1 MSLRRNIIANYCG
14 AIAVVAGPLLA
25 MPYYLS
31 ILGAS
36 QFGLISFV
44 ILVQMILGLLDA
56 GLSQAL
62 VREVTIRFNPL
73 AAQQRSAADLLYG
86 FERIYWLFALIAG
99 LVLAVFSKLIA
110 EQWLN
115 LNNLPIY
122 LGQQAVIG
130 AAVIFM
136 VQFPGSVYKSLLLG
150 SQSQVSLNSITFI
163 SAVARHVGSVLLV
176 MHYSM
181 LMAYLVWHV
190 AVGLL
195 ETALRARF
203 AWQLVQIQ
211 RKELH
216 WNIQELLPAWRLT
229 AAMLGATLLG
239 AITVQIDKI
248 ALSRMASIEQFG
260 YYTVASIVAGGVL
273 QLIYPVVQAA
283 LPRVIKQRNN
293 PDTLRALNKKLFK
306 LIVVLVLLGACVYI
320 LIGHWLLGVW
330 IKDEIAVEIIYPI
343 LSVLLVGTAFNAF
356 YNVGYINW
364 IANENMQRI
373 LLVNATSLILSVVLI
388 PVFIATY
395 GVIGAAASWLVMNF
409 IGFLI
414 SLEWLKRK

>member
-62 VREVTIRFNPL
+62 VREVAIRFNPL
-73 AAQQRSAADLLYG
+73 AVQQRSAADLLYG

-115 LNNLPIY
+115 LNNLPLY

-130 AAVIFM
+130 AAIIFM

-163 SAVARHVGSVLLV
+163 SAVVRHVGSVLLV
-176 MHYSM
+176 MHYST
-181 LMAYLVWHV
+181 LMAYLVWHI

-273 QLIYPVVQAA
+273 QLIYPVIQAA
-283 LPRVIKQRNN
+283 LPRVIKLRND
-293 PDTLRALNKKLFK
+293 PDAVRAFNKKLFK
-306 LIVVLVLLGACVYI
+306 LIAILVLLAICAYVFTSQ
-320 LIGHWLLGVW
+320 WLLGVW
-330 IKDEIAVEIIYPI
+330 IKDEIAVKTIHPI
-343 LSVLLVGTAFNAF
+343 LN
-356 YNVGYINW
+356 
-364 IANENMQRI
+364 I
-373 LLVNATSLILSVVLI
+373 LL
-388 PVFIATY
+388 
-395 GVIGAAASWLVMNF
+395 
-409 IGFLI
+409 FLYVG
-414 SLEWLKRK
+414 RA

>member
-62 VREVTIRFNPL
+62 VREVAIRFNPL
-73 AAQQRSAADLLYG
+73 AAQQRSAANLLYG

-115 LNNLPIY
+115 LNNLPLY
-122 LGQQAVIG
+122 LGQQAVTG

-136 VQFPGSVYKSLLLG
+136 VQFPGSIYKSLLLG

-163 SAVARHVGSVLLV
+163 CAVVRHVGSVLLV
-176 MHYSM
+176 MHYST

-195 ETALRARF
+195 ETAVRARF

-273 QLIYPVVQAA
+273 QLIYPVIQAA

-388 PVFIATY
+388 PAFIATH
-395 GVIGAAASWLVMNF
+395 GVIGAAVSWLVMNF

>member
-62 VREVTIRFNPL
+62 VREVAIRFNPL

-99 LVLAVFSKLIA
+99 LVLALFSKLIA

-115 LNNLPIY
+115 LNSLPLY

-130 AAVIFM
+130 AAAIFI

-163 SAVARHVGSVLLV
+163 CAVVRHVGSVLLV
-176 MHYSM
+176 MHYST

-195 ETALRARF
+195 ETAVRARF

-239 AITVQIDKI
+239 ALTVQIDKI

-260 YYTVASIVAGGVL
+260 YYTMASIVAGGVL

-283 LPRVIKQRNN
+283 LPKVIKLRND
-293 PDTLRALNKKLFK
+293 PEAVRAFNKKLFK
-306 LIVVLVLLGACVYI
+306 LIGIMVVLAVCVYAFTSQ
-320 LIGHWLLGVW
+320 WLLGVW
-330 IKDEIAVEIIYPI
+330 IKDEIAVKAIHPI
-343 LSVLLVGTAFNAF
+343 LDILLVGTVLNAF
-356 YNVGYINW
+356 YNIGYINW
-364 IANENMQRI
+364 IANENTQRI
-373 LLVNATSLILSVVLI
+373 LLVNATSLVLSVALI
-388 PVFIATY
+388 PAFIAMQ
-395 GVIGAAASWLVMNF
+395 GVVGAAVGWFIINF
-409 IGFLI
+409 IGFMI